1 MKRVR
6 TTVILYVT
14 TLVLGA
20 FGVDPSAIGERK
32 NLEHDNIFDISV
44 TTTSSSESA
53 ERLSRL
59 RTYQPINQPSA
70 RDDSSSIDSL
80 SFDVTLTGAANNQ
93 QVDTTLL
100 ISTPFKDSCETPSSH
115 SELWPVWKIDNK
127 VREFRVKIN
136 RKSAKALDTPTLFLC
151 VYNEYL
157 GQLQHLGERS
167 ALKLVDR
174 YDFLKVQVAHFV

>member
-20 FGVDPSAIGERK
+20 FGADPSAIGERK

-44 TTTSSSESA
+44 TTTSSESA

-70 RDDSSSIDSL
+70 RDDSDIDWL
-80 SFDVTLTGAANNQ
+80 SFGITLTGAANNQ